1 MGHSSLS
8 ACLYQPLSYPPPLFP
23 PFVPSFIYPS
33 LPLSLSLS
41 RPHRGPGWAPC
52 SEWEMRASTDTCTS
66 GTCWVFRHMS
76 CPSHFEQVKRPSQA
90 QLYCA
95 SIFNK
100 ALQETLFIMFW
111 FTLLCDYYMSTDGNR
126 DKFTVVVMLM
136 IHYQFVVLFEYQKSD
151 CNDTVCLLLCT
162 TVMKNS
168 IERSAY
174 FCSLHC
180 FANDFFYGV

>member
-1 MGHSSLS
+1 
-8 ACLYQPLSYPPPLFP
+8 
-23 PFVPSFIYPS
+23 
-33 LPLSLSLS
+33 
-41 RPHRGPGWAPC
+41 
-52 SEWEMRASTDTCTS
+52 
-66 GTCWVFRHMS
+66 
-76 CPSHFEQVKRPSQA
+76 
-90 QLYCA
+90 
-95 SIFNK
+95 
-100 ALQETLFIMFW
+100 
-111 FTLLCDYYMSTDGNR
+111 MSTDGNR

-136 IHYQFVVLFEYQKSD
+136 IHYQFVVLFEDQISD